1 MNLYQCRKRRL
12 NKMEKI
18 ELTKEELHL
27 LKIVIVNEINIRKHE
42 NIKHGTNCWDKEIEK
57 LKEIKTKLDK

>member
-1 MNLYQCRKRRL
+1 MA
-12 NKMEKI
+12 KI

-42 NIKHGTNCWDKEIEK
+42 NIKHGTNYWTREIEK
-57 LKEIKTKLDK
+57 LKEIKTKLGDIKEN